1 MLNPDSELIFS
12 IRILPSICS
21 LRGEQWKCLCESV
34 LANPKDIVKS
44 VGMILLVAK
53 IAGCIKCNSDSYRA
67 IRGCSQCAKQAIR
80 RYKGTDKDLEIHFAK
95 YMMRAKNYLE
105 RENII

>member
-1 MLNPDSELIFS
+1 MLNPDSELIFP
-12 IRILPSICS
+12 IRILPYISS
-21 LRGEQWKCLCESV
+21 LRGEQWKYLCDSV
-34 LANPKDIVKS
+34 LANPKDIVKN

-53 IAGCIKCNSDSYRA
+53 IAGCIKCSSDSYRA

-80 RYKGTDKDLEIHFAK
+80 RFKGTDKDLEIYYAK
-95 YMMRAKNYLE
+95 YLVRAKNYLE